1 MNHRKIVVTQP
12 VHEEVL
18 RKLQA
23 EGEVIMNPG
32 PDPWSPSQ
40 LREYLVD
47 ADAMM
52 AFMTDSVTK
61 ESLLNAPRL
70 KTISCALKGYD
81 NFDLRACAQAGVSVT
96 FVPDLLT
103 EPTAELAI
111 GLAIAAGRNVLQ
123 GDAATRAGYSGW
135 RPALYGTG
143 LHGSVASVI
152 GLGKVGQAILA
163 RLAGFGCARLLG
175 VDPSVR
181 LDQVELVT
189 LDEAVS
195 TSDYVFLAVPLDSD
209 TRHLVDSR
217 MLQLSKKG
225 QILVNVGRGSVV
237 DERAVVDALANEQ
250 LGAYAADVYEMEDW
264 LLPDRPREI
273 HPGLTNN
280 ARTVLTPHIGSA
292 VRRVRFEIEM
302 RAAENL
308 VRSLRGESLS
318 DVAVEASAA
327 A

>member
-135 RPALYGTG
+135 RPA
-143 LHGSVASVI
+143 
-152 GLGKVGQAILA
+152 
-163 RLAGFGCARLLG
+163 
-175 VDPSVR
+175 
-181 LDQVELVT
+181 
-189 LDEAVS
+189 
-195 TSDYVFLAVPLDSD
+195 
-209 TRHLVDSR
+209 
-217 MLQLSKKG
+217 
-225 QILVNVGRGSVV
+225 
-237 DERAVVDALANEQ
+237 
-250 LGAYAADVYEMEDW
+250 
-264 LLPDRPREI
+264 
-273 HPGLTNN
+273 
-280 ARTVLTPHIGSA
+280 
-292 VRRVRFEIEM
+292 
-302 RAAENL
+302 
-308 VRSLRGESLS
+308 
-318 DVAVEASAA
+318 
-327 A
+327 

>member
-32 PDPWSPSQ
+32 PEPWSPSQ

-195 TSDYVFLAVPLDSD
+195 TSDYVFLAVPLVSD

-225 QILVNVGRGSVV
+225 QILVNVGRGVCG
-237 DERAVVDALANEQ
+237 RRKGGCRC
-250 LGAYAADVYEMEDW
+250 LGE
-264 LLPDRPREI
+264 
-273 HPGLTNN
+273 
-280 ARTVLTPHIGSA
+280 
-292 VRRVRFEIEM
+292 
-302 RAAENL
+302 
-308 VRSLRGESLS
+308 
-318 DVAVEASAA
+318 
-327 A
+327 